1 VGIPSPIFAH
11 IIVSCLIFGI
21 NNQSKIMYS
30 CYVLLSIVQSIS
42 GYFLLGSTTVK
53 LVGTNKI
60 DDGNQSQN
68 NEGATFQHRST

>member
-1 VGIPSPIFAH
+1 
-11 IIVSCLIFGI
+11 
-21 NNQSKIMYS
+21 MYS
-30 CYVLLSIVQSIS
+30 CYILLSIVQSIS

-60 DDGNQSQN
+60 DDGNESEN